1 MIRKPSILAI
11 ATLLAGALV
20 SPARANILHVDD
32 DGLDPF
38 ECEAA
43 QFHTIAEALASANAG
58 DEIRVCP
65 GTYAEQVVLTQ
76 AIRLTGI
83 SFGTAQPVIKP
94 TALPETRPSL
104 IGANP
109 VTGAIIVDNEFV
121 RISNLNI
128 DLSDVTLSTFL
139 PFLTGIYLRRA
150 NGAIEKTTIE
160 NVRVAGNP
168 SCQSGVG
175 LYVESGAIEE
185 FLGEPVLLPARVI
198 VRDVEFAGY
207 QKAGLVANGL
217 RTVLLV
223 KGGGAT
229 GLGPTAGVTQYGYQ
243 VGYGAKGKI
252 AQVNA
257 TAHRSLITAKAA
269 AGLLIFQADRVSFRK
284 SDVSDGQ
291 EGVFAV
297 GDRARVKKTSFTD
310 MSGDGI
316 VFIGDANLSASNFI
330 DRSSVSGVFIK
341 GDRNTVRGGVM
352 RDVGNGVWFQ
362 DGVGNKYGGVRFEN
376 VPLPAQGVSG
386 GVRWDTTRASADPF
400 TTGCTTAADCDDA
413 NSCTTDACEPTS
425 GHCSYT
431 TLAAGTACDDLN
443 TCTTGDVCNA
453 AGACQGTL
461 PPAGPAGTASNDGNP
476 CPQADTCNASGACI
490 GTPSPVGV
498 SCDDGNACTGPDTC
512 AAGARCVGLPV
523 TPGTAC
529 DDTNQC
535 TANDACDAFGICRGA
550 VAPIGTTCND
560 GNECTID
567 QCNTAVCQGDPVPD
581 GTPCAGGT
589 LACTAG
595 VCS

>member
-1 MIRKPSILAI
+1 MIWKSSSLAV
-11 ATLLAGALV
+11 AALLAGALV

-43 QFHTIAEALASANAG
+43 QFHTIAEALATANPG

-65 GTYAEQVVLTQ
+65 GVYPEQVVLTQ

-83 SFGTAQPVIKP
+83 SFGSARPVIRP
-94 TALPETRPSL
+94 TALPASRPSL
-104 IGANP
+104 LGGNP

-121 RISNLNI
+121 RITNLEI
-128 DLSDVTLSTFL
+128 DLSNVNVTTCL
-139 PFLTGIYLRRA
+139 PFLTGVYLRRA
-150 NGAIEKTTIE
+150 NGSVEKTRIE
-160 NVRVAGNP
+160 NVAVAGNP
-168 SCQSGVG
+168 SCESGVG
-175 LYVESGAIEE
+175 LYVESGAVDE
-185 FLGEPVLLPARVI
+185 FLGNPVLLPARVI
-198 VRDVEFAGY
+198 VRDLDVSGY
-207 QKAGLVANGL
+207 QKAGLVGNGP
-217 RTVLLV
+217 RTVLIV

-229 GLGPTAGVTQYGYQ
+229 GLGATAGVVQYGYQ
-243 VGYGAKGKI
+243 VGFGAKGKI
-252 AQVNA
+252 AQVSA
-257 TAHRSLITAKAA
+257 SGHRSLVTAKAA

-291 EGVFAV
+291 EGVLCI
-297 GDRARVKKTSFTD
+297 GDRARVKKTSFSD
-310 MSGDGI
+310 MSGDGV
-316 VFIGDANLSASNFI
+316 VFLGDANLAAANLI
-330 DRSSVSGVFIK
+330 ERSSVAGVFIK
-341 GDRNTVRGGVM
+341 GDRNTVRGGIM
-352 RDVGNGVWFQ
+352 RDLGNGVWFQ
-362 DGVGNKYGGVRFEN
+362 DGVGNKYGGVHFEN
-376 VPLPAQGVSG
+376 VPLPAQGVYG
-386 GVRWDTTRASADPF
+386 GVRWDLGKASADPF
-400 TTGCTTAADCDDA
+400 STACDTAADCDDS
-413 NSCTTDACEPTS
+413 NSCTTDACDPAS

-431 TLAAGTACDDLN
+431 TLPAGTTCDDRN
-443 TCTTGDVCNA
+443 TCTTADVCNA

-461 PPAGPAGTASNDGNP
+461 APAGTGCDDGNS
-476 CPQADTCNASGACI
+476 CTQVDTCNASGACI

-523 TPGTAC
+523 TVGTTC
-529 DDTNQC
+529 DDANQC

-550 VAPIGTTCND
+550 VAPIGSACDD

-567 QCNTAVCQGDPVPD
+567 QCDTAVCEGDPALD